1 MISGDIRKM
10 YHAVKIGSSD
20 QHKPGVH
27 LIVTIATIA
36 EKSVRHHSGQMEP
49 SLLTTPMIIM
59 IVTIT
64 IAGIGSGSIPAI
76 VTIVNDRNDHMDT
89 GQRS

>member
-1 MISGDIRKM
+1 MLNL
-10 YHAVKIGSSD
+10 
-20 QHKPGVH
+20 KPGVH

-36 EKSVRHHSGQMEP
+36 EKSVSDHSDQMDA
-49 SLLTTPMIIM
+49 LLTILT

-76 VTIVNDRNDHMDT
+76 ASTIVNHRNDHMDT
-89 GQRS
+89 GQGS